1 MISGLPRQADMI
13 ARTWHVRLVPKADS
27 PGARYEG
34 APGGFIWF
42 TKPSGMKIEISATTA
57 GVPVRRLRAVGFR
70 RITGLI
76 PLPQGRVRLFFLEL

>member
-13 ARTWHVRLVPKADS
+13 ARTWHVRLVLKADS

-57 GVPVRRLRAVGFR
+57 VCRCDGFVRWDFG
-70 RITGLI
+70 G
-76 PLPQGRVRLFFLEL
+76 